1 MAEAPWRRRIGT
13 APKTWVLVMAAG
25 VCLGWLP
32 FVGRPL
38 SPDEAGYLIVGGQ
51 WTEGSSLY
59 GDYWV
64 DRPPGLIAIFEL
76 ADALGGAVPLRLLGA
91 LAAVLTVVLSGVLG
105 RLAAPERRSAPL
117 LTAGDGGGLRRDAPV
132 RRQRRQR

>member
-32 FVGRPL
+32 FMARPL

-51 WTEGSSLY
+51 WAEGSSLY

-76 ADALGGAVPLRLLGA
+76 AETMGGASRCG
-91 LAAVLTVVLSGVLG
+91 S
-105 RLAAPERRSAPL
+105 SAPSQP
-117 LTAGDGGGLRRDAPV
+117 R
-132 RRQRRQR
+132 